1 MPHLISLGGS
11 SPLMGTRGSR
21 PMTQHCG
28 GQSKRCRRAAL
39 ITANVRTYLFTHN
52 IYGDTSFFFQIFTS
66 IQWYIYIYILGGGG
80 VVALLFRLQCLYF

>member
-52 IYGDTSFFFQIFTS
+52 IYSDTFFFQNFTS
-66 IQWYIYIYILGGGG
+66 IQWYIYYFFGGWGGGCF
-80 VVALLFRLQCLYF
+80 AF